1 MQLWNLK
8 SEYNTMKIIFINVI
22 LNLFQDLNIKETR
35 CRNKFGMT
43 RGITSGFT
51 LIELLV
57 AIGIIGILASF
68 LLANFVGVRQ
78 RARDG
83 VRKSDLRQIQ
93 SALELY
99 RSDKGGY
106 PTSGSSSGNFPTV
119 CGSQFDD
126 GASTPAIYMKKI
138 PCDPS
143 GGTAIYTYIPSNP
156 NSDNTLYAS
165 YSLVAC
171 LENKNDSQKD
181 AVNVSP
187 CDGTNNFSYTLTN
200 P

>member
-1 MQLWNLK
+1 MKK
-8 SEYNTMKIIFINVI
+8 SQIAKLLNCYIARSTKSNSTIQQYN
-22 LNLFQDLNIKETR
+22 NIKPQR
-35 CRNKFGMT
+35 
-43 RGITSGFT
+43 GFT

-57 AIGIIGILASF
+57 AISIIGVLASF

-99 RSDKGGY
+99 RSDQRSY
-106 PTSGSSSGNFPTV
+106 PTSLLSCGSSLQNS
-119 CGSQFDD
+119 
-126 GASTPAIYMKKI
+126 PANNVTYMKKI

-143 GGTAIYTYIPSNP
+143 NGSSYTYTAVGGGVS
-156 NSDNTLYAS
+156 YAI
-165 YSLVAC
+165 VAC
-171 LENKNDSQKD
+171 LENGNDAQVDIPKTNCSD
-181 AVNVSP
+181 A
-187 CDGTNNFSYTLTN
+187 TLWRYTLTN

>member
-1 MQLWNLK
+1 MKKLSTFNFQL
-8 SEYNTMKIIFINVI
+8 S
-22 LNLFQDLNIKETR
+22 TR
-35 CRNKFGMT
+35 K
-43 RGITSGFT
+43 GFT

-99 RSDKGGY
+99 RSDQGSYAPDASLSTCGGAF
-106 PTSGSSSGNFPTV
+106 TGGSPVT
-119 CGSQFDD
+119 
-126 GASTPAIYMKKI
+126 TYMQKI

-143 GGTAIYTYIPSNP
+143 TGGVYTYSSPSG
-156 NSDNTLYAS
+156 NTT
-165 YSLVAC
+165 YSIIAC
-171 LENKNDSQKD
+171 LENGNDSQLDMPK
-181 AVNVSP
+181 
-187 CDGTNNFSYTLTN
+187 TNCPSTTTWKYTLQN

>member
-1 MQLWNLK
+1 MNQKLK
-8 SEYNTMKIIFINVI
+8 IHHSSFIIR
-22 LNLFQDLNIKETR
+22 K
-35 CRNKFGMT
+35 
-43 RGITSGFT
+43 SAGFT

-57 AIGIIGILASF
+57 AISIIGVLSSF

-99 RSDKGGY
+99 RSDQSTY
-106 PTSGSSSGNFPTV
+106 PNSPLPSCGSSLTAGNT
-119 CGSQFDD
+119 
-126 GASTPAIYMKKI
+126 TYMQKI

-143 GGTAIYTYIPSNP
+143 TSASYTYSVG
-156 NSDNTLYAS
+156 SGNTT
-165 YSLVAC
+165 YSIFAC
-171 LENKNDSQKD
+171 LENGNDAQVDIPK
-181 AVNVSP
+181 VNCFQPSS
-187 CDGTNNFSYTLTN
+187 TTWKYTLQN

>member
-1 MQLWNLK
+1 
-8 SEYNTMKIIFINVI
+8 MKYLSSFNSH
-22 LNLFQDLNIKETR
+22 FSFRK
-35 CRNKFGMT
+35 
-43 RGITSGFT
+43 GFT

-57 AIGIIGILASF
+57 AISIIGILSSF

-99 RSDKGGY
+99 RSDKAKY
-106 PTSGSSSGNFPTV
+106 PDSSSLLA
-119 CGSQFDD
+119 CGSPLQDT
-126 GASTPAIYMKKI
+126 SNPPVVYMKKV

-143 GGTAIYTYIPSNP
+143 SKAVYKYNVG
-156 NSDNTLYAS
+156 SDNRT
-165 YSLVAC
+165 YSIMAC
-171 LENKNDSQKD
+171 LENKNDSQIDAKKD
-181 AVNVSP
+181 TSP
-187 CDGTNNFSYTLTN
+187 CDGTANFSYTLEN

>member
-1 MQLWNLK
+1 MNQEARIMGIKNRIKTIIHNSLFMIRK
-8 SEYNTMKIIFINVI
+8 S
-22 LNLFQDLNIKETR
+22 R
-35 CRNKFGMT
+35 
-43 RGITSGFT
+43 GFT

-57 AIGIIGILASF
+57 AISIIGILASF

-99 RSDKGGY
+99 RSDQGSY
-106 PTSGSSSGNFPTV
+106 PGAPLPL
-119 CGSQFDD
+119 CGSPLQDT
-126 GASTPAIYMKKI
+126 SVPPVVYMRKI

-143 GGTAIYTYIPSNP
+143 NGNVYTYSAPV
-156 NSDNTLYAS
+156 NTA
-165 YSLVAC
+165 YSLIAC
-171 LENKNDSQKD
+171 LENANDSQKD
-181 AVNVSP
+181 VANVSP
-187 CDGTNNFSYTLTN
+187 CDGTTNFSYTLQN

>member
-1 MQLWNLK
+1 MQNLK
-8 SEYNTMKIIFINVI
+8 LKIKNY
-22 LNLFQDLNIKETR
+22 
-35 CRNKFGMT
+35 
-43 RGITSGFT
+43 GFT

-57 AIGIIGILASF
+57 AVSIIGVLSSF

-99 RSDKGGY
+99 RSDQSVY
-106 PTSGSSSGNFPTV
+106 PNPSIPSCGSSLVG
-119 CGSQFDD
+119 G
-126 GASTPAIYMKKI
+126 TPPVTYMQKI

-143 GGTAIYTYIPSNP
+143 SGVSYTYSVG
-156 NSDNTLYAS
+156 SGNTT
-165 YSLVAC
+165 YSIIAC
-171 LENKNDSQKD
+171 LENGNDSQVDKD
-181 AVNVSP
+181 GSGNKINCS
-187 CDGTNNFSYTLTN
+187 GSTTLWRYTLQN

>member
-1 MQLWNLK
+1 MQSSKLQF
-8 SEYNTMKIIFINVI
+8 KIKNF
-22 LNLFQDLNIKETR
+22 K
-35 CRNKFGMT
+35 K
-43 RGITSGFT
+43 GFT

-57 AIGIIGILASF
+57 AISIIGVLSGF

-99 RSDKGGY
+99 RSDQGSY
-106 PTSGSSSGNFPTV
+106 PSSPLPG
-119 CGSQFDD
+119 CGSALAA
-126 GASTPAIYMKKI
+126 GGTTYMQKI

-143 GGTAIYTYIPSNP
+143 SGAFYIYDSPSGNTTYSII
-156 NSDNTLYAS
+156 
-165 YSLVAC
+165 AC
-171 LENKNDSQKD
+171 LENGNDAQKD
-181 AVNVSP
+181 ATTSP
-187 CDGTNNFSYTLTN
+187 SCSATTNISYTLQN

>member
-1 MQLWNLK
+1 
-8 SEYNTMKIIFINVI
+8 MKKYFSFFNSHFS
-22 LNLFQDLNIKETR
+22 FQK
-35 CRNKFGMT
+35 
-43 RGITSGFT
+43 GFT

-57 AIGIIGILASF
+57 AISIIGILSSF

-99 RSDKGGY
+99 RSDQGSY
-106 PTSGSSSGNFPTV
+106 PTSLPACKLPLQNSPPTV
-119 CGSQFDD
+119 
-126 GASTPAIYMKKI
+126 TYMQKI

-143 GGTAIYTYIPSNP
+143 SGAAVYTYSVGAG
-156 NSDNTLYAS
+156 NTT
-165 YSLVAC
+165 YSLIAC
-171 LENKNDSQKD
+171 LENANDSQKD
-181 AVNVSP
+181 SSVASA
-187 CDGTNNFSYTLTN
+187 CTSTTNISYTLTN

>member
-1 MQLWNLK
+1 MDRKLKIHHLSFIIRK
-8 SEYNTMKIIFINVI
+8 SE
-22 LNLFQDLNIKETR
+22 
-35 CRNKFGMT
+35 
-43 RGITSGFT
+43 GFT

-57 AIGIIGILASF
+57 AISIIGVLSSF

-99 RSDKGGY
+99 RSDLSTY
-106 PTSGSSSGNFPTV
+106 PSSPLPGCGFPLVAGNT
-119 CGSQFDD
+119 
-126 GASTPAIYMKKI
+126 TYMQKI

-143 GGTAIYTYIPSNP
+143 NGAIYVYTVGSGNTTYSIF
-156 NSDNTLYAS
+156 
-165 YSLVAC
+165 AC
-171 LENKNDSQKD
+171 LENGNDGQLDIPK
-181 AVNVSP
+181 
-187 CDGTNNFSYTLTN
+187 TNCSGSTTLWKYTLQN

>member
-1 MQLWNLK
+1 
-8 SEYNTMKIIFINVI
+8 MKNYFSFFISH
-22 LNLFQDLNIKETR
+22 LSSRK
-35 CRNKFGMT
+35 
-43 RGITSGFT
+43 GFT

-99 RSDKGGY
+99 RSDQGSY
-106 PTSGSSSGNFPTV
+106 PGSIPSCGSSLTG
-119 CGSQFDD
+119 GSP
-126 GASTPAIYMKKI
+126 SVTYMQKI

-143 GGTAIYTYIPSNP
+143 NGSVVYTYTVTAPC
-156 NSDNTLYAS
+156 TAS
-165 YSLVAC
+165 YCITAC
-171 LENKNDSQKD
+171 LENGNDAQQD
-181 AVNVSP
+181 AANIAP
-187 CDGTNNFSYTLTN
+187 CDGTTNFSYTLQN

>member
-1 MQLWNLK
+1 MIWKLLIYHLSFIIRK
-8 SEYNTMKIIFINVI
+8 S
-22 LNLFQDLNIKETR
+22 R
-35 CRNKFGMT
+35 
-43 RGITSGFT
+43 GFT

-57 AIGIIGILASF
+57 AISIIGVLSSF

-99 RSDKGGY
+99 RSDKGTY
-106 PTSGSSSGNFPTV
+106 PPEPLPACGSPLQDSSSPPV
-119 CGSQFDD
+119 
-126 GASTPAIYMKKI
+126 IYMQKI

-143 GGTAIYTYIPSNP
+143 PGAVYTYNSPSG
-156 NSDNTLYAS
+156 NTT
-165 YSLVAC
+165 YSIFAC
-171 LENKNDSQKD
+171 LENGNDAQVDIPK
-181 AVNVSP
+181 VNCPSS
-187 CDGTNNFSYTLTN
+187 TTWKYTLQN

>member
-1 MQLWNLK
+1 M
-8 SEYNTMKIIFINVI
+8 
-22 LNLFQDLNIKETR
+22 D
-35 CRNKFGMT
+35 NKFKIHHLSFII
-43 RGITSGFT
+43 RKSAGFT

-57 AIGIIGILASF
+57 AISIIGVLSSF

-99 RSDKGGY
+99 RSDKASY
-106 PTSGSSSGNFPTV
+106 PASPLSA
-119 CGSQFDD
+119 CGLPLQDS
-126 GASTPAIYMKKI
+126 STPPVVYMQKI

-143 GGTAIYTYIPSNP
+143 SGAVYIYSSPSGNTTYSI
-156 NSDNTLYAS
+156 
-165 YSLVAC
+165 VAC
-171 LENKNDSQKD
+171 LENGNDAQIDMPK
-181 AVNVSP
+181 VNCPSA
-187 CDGTNNFSYTLTN
+187 TTWKYTLQN